1 LESLKRLFVTI
12 DKIIEGCA
20 ITMLVSMIIIV
31 FMQVVTRKI
40 FNFVFFWSEEITL
53 LSLTWFCFIG
63 IAIGF
68 RERLHLAMDMIEGFT
83 PKIII
88 TILDRIIDISV
99 FGLGVYLVIKGWE
112 FVQLMSG
119 STLPATEMPNSI
131 QYYVVPITGVLMC
144 VYSVLQLLGYDLR
157 RYHKIEEEI
166 QKHV

>member
-1 LESLKRLFVTI
+1 
-12 DKIIEGCA
+12 
-20 ITMLVSMIIIV
+20 MLVSMIGIV

-68 RERLHLAMDMIEGFT
+68 RERLHLAMDMIESFT

-88 TILDRIIDISV
+88 TILDRIIDICV

-112 FVQLMSG
+112 YCRLMSE

-131 QYYVVPITGVLMC
+131 QYYVVPITGVLTC
-144 VYSVLQLLGYDLR
+144 VYSGLQLFGFDLR